1 MNEQEWIKVFETTKM
16 HQALI
21 VQSILKEH
29 EIESVILNQQSSTY
43 IIIGEIQVM
52 VKLEDSIEA
61 LNIVDKEIS

>member
-1 MNEQEWIKVFETTKM
+1 MDEEWIKVFETTKM

-43 IIIGEIQVM
+43 ITIGEIQVM

-61 LNIVDKEIS
+61 LNIIDKEIS